1 MIEAMGIFAA
11 TFATVFA
18 LGFQSLNVNNG
29 HYMAAAIT
37 SFVIGGSHL
46 VLYKVLPDGNWLTCA
61 AFLIA
66 GPLAITSSMVAHR
79 HYRAW
84 ALGRGD

>member
-1 MIEAMGIFAA
+1 MTVLIIFVS

-29 HYMAAAIT
+29 HYYAAAVT
-37 SFVIGGSHL
+37 SFVIGASHL
-46 VLYKVLPDGNWLTCA
+46 VLYKILPDGDLLTCA
-61 AFLIA
+61 AFLVA
-66 GPLAITSSMVAHR
+66 GPLAITSSMWAHG

-84 ALGRGD
+84 HNSRRSR